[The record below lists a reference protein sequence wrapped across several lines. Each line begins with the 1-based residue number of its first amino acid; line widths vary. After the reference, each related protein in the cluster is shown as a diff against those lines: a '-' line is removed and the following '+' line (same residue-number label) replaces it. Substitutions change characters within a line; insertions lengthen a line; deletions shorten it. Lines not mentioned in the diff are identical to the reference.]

1 MRFAGNNERLMLRY
15 TRQTAHFFVILLG
28 IVLALWLILLQ
39 QIKGDHQIQQF
50 IVIRQIRIQKRADAF
65 QPVQEGA
72 AMDVKLSGGLNS
84 IQMVFQIHFQG
95 SHIFRA
101 LFFVM
106 CLHRSSFS
114 WQSILPGICRT
125 ACEKI

>member
-39 QIKGDHQIQQF
+39 QIKGDHQIQKF

-84 IQMVFQIHFQG
+84 IQMVFHIHFQG

-106 CLHRSSFS
+106 CLQQKQLFMAEH
-114 WQSILPGICRT
+114 T
-125 ACEKI
+125 AGDLSDCL

>member
-1 MRFAGNNERLMLRY
+1 MCGLPGTTKGLCFVIPGVPH
-15 TRQTAHFFVILLG
+15 TFFVILLG

-39 QIKGDHQIQQF
+39 QIKGDHQIQKF

-72 AMDVKLSGGLNS
+72 AMDVKLSGGLDS

-106 CLHRSSFS
+106 CLQQKQLFMAEH
-114 WQSILPGICRT
+114 T
-125 ACEKI
+125 AGDLSDCL